1 MSDEVMS
8 FTVSFSYKQDV
19 LCGKYAYLSAWICI
33 VNKYF
38 RWVSIKLDNQCTF
51 HFSLSRFGPAVT
63 QHLEEPHTVTN
74 IPLKLNFEQLLCMR
88 SRRAELKC
96 GLGSLTPTCCLP
108 TLRSYGGPPH
118 FVVLT
123 AGTCI
128 PGIAVSQVSRA
139 AHYLSVCR
147 SPSLAL
153 SLSLLRPPL
162 PCCLETKRSEN
173 EDKGETGRGGPTR
186 GGWKRREIR
195 GEDRPAGEWWSLFGI
210 VWIFTAI
217 VWCQYP
223 LFTPWLPAQGNKEG
237 FCRCW
242 FTCFQT
248 EKEKHGLDG
257 WWCSV
262 FSKGRSTGIVL
273 IR

>member
-1 MSDEVMS
+1 M
-8 FTVSFSYKQDV
+8 
-19 LCGKYAYLSAWICI
+19 

-38 RWVSIKLDNQCTF
+38 RWFLYSWLLSK
-51 HFSLSRFGPAVT
+51 HFICFRPAVT
-63 QHLEEPHTVTN
+63 YYLEEPHTVTN

-128 PGIAVSQVSRA
+128 PGIAVSKVSRA

-147 SPSLAL
+147 SL
-153 SLSLLRPPL
+153 SLSLALLRPPL

-173 EDKGETGRGGPTR
+173 GDNRERGRGGLTR

-195 GEDRPAGEWWSLFGI
+195 GEDMPAGEWWSLFGI
-210 VWIFTAI
+210 LWIFTAI
-217 VWCQYP
+217 VRCQYP
-223 LFTPWLPAQGNKEG
+223 LFTLWLPA
-237 FCRCW
+237 
-242 FTCFQT
+242 
-248 EKEKHGLDG
+248 
-257 WWCSV
+257 
-262 FSKGRSTGIVL
+262 
-273 IR
+273 